1 MRKLVVVVSVFI
13 LLCVALASGRSALA
27 RWQCSSLE
35 RPGADERDCG
45 YDVQLDIAP
54 AQPTQDDAIQ
64 VICSGDWSDSC
75 VPWRVEQEMWANVI
89 MVHAIA
95 DYPPDVVCLTVI
107 TPWRLVADVG
117 TLAPG
122 FYKAMLYI
130 TDTRLY
136 GATALC
142 ATESFTVVEMAP
154 RAYFPVVTKR
164 SEGM

>member
-1 MRKLVVVVSVFI
+1 MRKPAVVVSLSI
-13 LLCVALASGRSALA
+13 LLCLVVASGRSALVHSH
-27 RWQCSSLE
+27 SSSPE
-35 RPGADERDCG
+35 RRQANEQSCG
-45 YDVQLDIAP
+45 YDVQLGISP
-54 AQPTQDDAIQ
+54 AHPTQDDAIQ
-64 VICSGDWSDSC
+64 VICSGHWGDSC
-75 VPWRVEQEMWANVI
+75 VPWRVELQMWANVI
-89 MVHAIA
+89 VVHAIA

-107 TPWRLVADVG
+107 TPWRLVAGVG

-122 FYKAMLYI
+122 FYEVKLYI

-136 GATALC
+136 GTTALC